1 MILSSG
7 LEYKKIQTAVSKHLG
22 IVPKMRGGGNSAKV
36 WAKRASSAGIIA
48 CLVYSV
54 MLRGFPVKCLV
65 SVCLVVSLPGS
76 LTVNNFI

>member
-7 LEYKKIQTAVSKHLG
+7 LEHKKVQTAVSEHLG
-22 IVPKMRGGGNSAKV
+22 IVPKIRVGGNSAKV
-36 WAKRASSAGIIA
+36 WVKRASSAGTIA
-48 CLVYSV
+48 CLVYSL

-65 SVCLVVSLPGS
+65 SVCPVVCLPGS